1 MRERIIDEGL
11 YICENGSTVRQ
22 AAKVFGVSKSCVHK
36 DVTARLKEYDEE
48 LYKKVRVVL
57 EKNFAEKHIRGG
69 AATKSKYA
77 HMKKG

>member
-1 MRERIIDEGL
+1 MTVIWDEYLEKIYNKLEKID
-11 YICENGSTVRQ
+11 V
-22 AAKVFGVSKSCVHK
+22 K
-36 DVTARLKEYDEE
+36 DVTASLKEYDEE